1 MDLRLYGRVLWRFKL
16 IVILGFLVAVA
27 LAVFSTARV
36 STKGITYRQGE
47 LWSSTTRLLITQ
59 NGFPEG
65 RLQTDQPTSGGQ
77 IADPN
82 RLNSLAVLYAEL
94 ATGDPV
100 RALMLRDGPI
110 GGKIV
115 ATPVTVG
122 DNHFMLPLVDLMA
135 IAASPRRAMALAARG
150 ATALG
155 TYVRDEQT
163 ANAVPTAD
171 RVIVQEIAQ
180 PKKAKIFRKRS
191 TTMPAVVFL
200 AVMLLTIGLAF
211 LLENLQTAQARG
223 GRDDGG

>member
-1 MDLRLYGRVLWRFKL
+1 MVEHDPSPHHAERLPGR
-16 IVILGFLVAVA
+16 AA
-27 LAVFSTARV
+27 PNETSP
-36 STKGITYRQGE
+36 Q
-47 LWSSTTRLLITQ
+47 
-59 NGFPEG
+59 
-65 RLQTDQPTSGGQ
+65 SGGQ

-150 ATALG
+150 ATALAH
-155 TYVRDEQT
+155 VC
-163 ANAVPTAD
+163 A
-171 RVIVQEIAQ
+171 
-180 PKKAKIFRKRS
+180 
-191 TTMPAVVFL
+191 
-200 AVMLLTIGLAF
+200 
-211 LLENLQTAQARG
+211 
-223 GRDDGG
+223 